1 MVRPAGLL
9 GAARLAPPGSPWRAI
24 NVAARRCRTP
34 FLSVVGSKLSP
45 VYDSNRLAR
54 FGIFLRNG
62 APGGIRP
69 HDPRLRRP
77 ILYPAELQA
86 RRRGGDTTRGR
97 QGASSGAAVA
107 IEIG

>member
-9 GAARLAPPGSPWRAI
+9 GAARLAPPGSPWPGDQ
-24 NVAARRCRTP
+24 RRCATLLNP
-34 FLSVVGSKLSP
+34 FFSVVGSTGEQYGDRLLST
-45 VYDSNRLAR
+45 V
-54 FGIFLRNG
+54 FLRNG
-62 APGGIRP
+62 APGGIRT

-86 RRRGGDTTRGR
+86 QRRGGDTTRGR